1 MITTPA
7 REGWYGR
14 THRTAQLWQVG
25 PSSGL
30 LSGSVRTSSCVLRQY
45 RTCPPGERSI
55 SPSTAISTALAVL
68 KRPAAPTPGA
78 TTGASGG
85 LPPTRPAKPHPEGR
99 QRVRCKAQ
107 SRLIDCSWIVSPAV
121 AQSTCVCGGCGAIS
135 CTCAKVTP
143 EKQQTAGR
151 DVKRR
156 VFA

>member
-1 MITTPA
+1 MKTTPA
-7 REGWYGR
+7 PEGGAGSDEPIG
-14 THRTAQLWQVG
+14 HDLGQVRPIG
-25 PSSGL
+25 YLDRGI
-30 LSGSVRTSSCVLRQY
+30 VRTSFSNAEHYQSNADSRGSL
-45 RTCPPGERSI
+45 
-55 SPSTAISTALAVL
+55 STAISTALAVL

-143 EKQQTAGR
+143 ESEQTASRASEMGVWR
-151 DVKRR
+151 
-156 VFA
+156 

>member
-1 MITTPA
+1 MTTPA
-7 REGWYGR
+7 PKRGLVSDNPTG
-14 THRTAQLWQVG
+14 TLWQDCPVG
-25 PSSGL
+25 HLWMGC
-30 LSGSVRTSSCVLRQY
+30 VRTSFCVLRQY

-107 SRLIDCSWIVSPAV
+107 SRLIDCSRIVSPAV

-151 DVKRR
+151 DVKRG
-156 VFA
+156 VSV

>member
-30 LSGSVRTSSCVLRQY
+30 RGRSVRTCSSYAEDNQSNAARL
-45 RTCPPGERSI
+45 SH
-55 SPSTAISTALAVL
+55 SWSTAISTAHRAVAPGGANAGRNYGPQRGLAPDRMRL
-68 KRPAAPTPGA
+68 CRTLWAANEYA
-78 TTGASGG
+78 VA
-85 LPPTRPAKPHPEGR
+85 
-99 QRVRCKAQ
+99 QR
-107 SRLIDCSWIVSPAV
+107 SDLCSLVSPAV
-121 AQSTCVCGGCGAIS
+121 AQSTCARGGCGAIS

-151 DVKRR
+151 DVKRG
-156 VFA
+156 VSA

>member
-30 LSGSVRTSSCVLRQY
+30 RGRSVRTCSSYAEDNQSNAARL
-45 RTCPPGERSI
+45 SH
-55 SPSTAISTALAVL
+55 SWSTAISTALAVL

-107 SRLIDCSWIVSPAV
+107 SRLIDCSRIVSPAV

-151 DVKRR
+151 DVKRG
-156 VFA
+156 VSV

>member
-14 THRTAQLWQVG
+14 THRTALLWEAG
-25 PSSGL
+25 PSDGL
-30 LSGSVRTSSCVLRQY
+30 RGRSVRISSSNAEHYQSNAARLSHSC
-45 RTCPPGERSI
+45 
-55 SPSTAISTALAVL
+55 STAISTALAVL

-78 TTGASGG
+78 TRAEAGACP
-85 LPPTRPAKPHPEGR
+85 LTRPAKPHPEGH
-99 QRVRCKAQ
+99 QRVCGKAQ

-121 AQSTCVCGGCGAIS
+121 AQSTCLCGGCGAIS

-151 DVKRR
+151 GVKRG
-156 VFA
+156 VSA